1 MLELE
6 VFVQLLQCSDN
17 MFSCKDKLPCLK
29 SFKSRC
35 LLGRSLKQEFVLQ
48 FISPRQEILIL
59 RHHKQL
65 LSLKEELNFLLLS
78 DTLPVLRKLE
88 GERKVTESG
97 WFPSSS
103 FLIQPYIPSGW
114 FRLST
119 GSFLIASGYLKLS
132 ASTGRIRYYLFSRGE
147 SWRKFLSSYLCQ
159 MTALAQKSKSVVPWM
174 LRCIWMHVWH
184 KENP

>member
-97 WFPSSS
+97 
-103 FLIQPYIPSGW
+103 
-114 FRLST
+114 
-119 GSFLIASGYLKLS
+119 
-132 ASTGRIRYYLFSRGE
+132 
-147 SWRKFLSSYLCQ
+147 
-159 MTALAQKSKSVVPWM
+159 
-174 LRCIWMHVWH
+174 
-184 KENP
+184 